1 MPSSRISKPDMRSEL
16 CWCVWTRSASTP
28 GTAAASRIGAIL
40 TKFGRAPAAHKSL
53 RGLPGGANPAISRK
67 GSVGEPRGPAGAP
80 GRGTAD
86 CVRSSFTEFRRAEL
100 GEGFA
105 PPWTPAGQRATARA
119 PSPRPRW
126 GRRLRLHA
134 CGSSRDEWL
143 DLQVAVAG
151 ERLEVSVIVQDRCTL
166 TDRDG
171 RDQAVDESSNRLAFP
186 SAGAVQVGGLL
197 EVGQPPQSQQGK
209 WEQASAQLR
218 VLSGSTGA
226 GQQLHDDGLRRP
238 DRRAPREMVLEG
250 SVGPPGAGPQ
260 ELDPGRRIDEDHRL
274 ATRLRRIA
282 SRSPFQPAPSSSSLS
297 PWTSGSRIRP

>member
-53 RGLPGGANPAISRK
+53 MALPRGANPAISRK

-80 GRGTAD
+80 ARGTAD

-151 ERLEVSVIVQDRCTL
+151 QRLRVSGIFDVRLTL
-166 TDRDG
+166 KVLDSRDPTDY
-171 RDQAVDESSNRLAFP
+171 QYSIPLA
-186 SAGAVQVGGLL
+186 L
-197 EVGQPPQSQQGK
+197 PP
-209 WEQASAQLR
+209 ASA
-218 VLSGSTGA
+218 
-226 GQQLHDDGLRRP
+226 
-238 DRRAPREMVLEG
+238 
-250 SVGPPGAGPQ
+250 
-260 ELDPGRRIDEDHRL
+260 RL
-274 ATRLRRIA
+274 LC
-282 SRSPFQPAPSSSSLS
+282 
-297 PWTSGSRIRP
+297 